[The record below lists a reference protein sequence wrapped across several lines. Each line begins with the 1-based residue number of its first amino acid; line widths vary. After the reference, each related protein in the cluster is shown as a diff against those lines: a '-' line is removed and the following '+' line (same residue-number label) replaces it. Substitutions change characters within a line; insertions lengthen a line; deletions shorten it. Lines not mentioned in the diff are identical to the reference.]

1 MNFEEAYRQLKD
13 KFRQRVDK
21 DNKQWKFESIFLP
34 NVAPKAQVDYILVA
48 MEPSLNGWA
57 QDIPDAHQK
66 ICKGF
71 RNFCGVWLL
80 HFPVSEYLCQEGE
93 TYYLTDLAKGAMA
106 TNSEGAGS
114 KEKYETWYPLL
125 EDELGLVA
133 KSDAKIISI
142 GSKVGGFLSGK
153 GLYGH
158 AGTVPHYSGSGTRY
172 FGREIPGRE
181 EQYTKF
187 AAELKTIPG
196 YSRKPGHSCENAT
209 DHVPTTI
216 TPSESRKKLLFDYK
230 IRFEHIRKQETSGWR
245 QQQEKWQKLVT

>member
-1 MNFEEAYRQLKD
+1 MNFEEAYRQLED

-21 DNKQWKFESIFLP
+21 DYKQWKFESIFLP
-34 NVAPKAQVDYILVA
+34 NMAPKAPVDYILVA

-93 TYYLTDLAKGAMA
+93 TYYLTDLAQGAMA

-114 KEKYETWYPLL
+114 KEKYEAWYPLL

-133 KSDAKIISI
+133 KPDAKIISL
-142 GSKVGGFLSGK
+142 GSKVGGFLSEKGCTDTPAPSPTIPVQAPDTSEGK
-153 GLYGH
+153 YQGG
-158 AGTVPHYSGSGTRY
+158 GNSTRSLPRNSKPY
-172 FGREIPGRE
+172 LVIPG
-181 EQYTKF
+181 
-187 AAELKTIPG
+187 
-196 YSRKPGHSCENAT
+196 SRAT
-209 DHVPTTI
+209 PARRTTFPERSPRRNRGRNCCS
-216 TPSESRKKLLFDYK
+216 TTR
-230 IRFEHIRKQETSGWR
+230 
-245 QQQEKWQKLVT
+245 